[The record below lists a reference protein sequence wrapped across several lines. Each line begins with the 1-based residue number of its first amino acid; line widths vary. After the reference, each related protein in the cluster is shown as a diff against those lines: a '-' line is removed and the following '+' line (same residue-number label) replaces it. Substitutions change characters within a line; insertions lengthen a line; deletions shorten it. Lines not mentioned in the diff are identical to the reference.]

1 VATGMNTV
9 MRTLGGAFGAQLTAT
24 CITASD
30 RHGLPTDHGFTLAF
44 AVCAAALTIGLF
56 SAIIVPRAR
65 PGAALK
71 RAPRTLGR
79 SIPSP
84 RRTCQ
89 IVRGTIEQ

>member
-1 VATGMNTV
+1 MNTV

-71 RAPRTLGR
+71 RAPRTLR
-79 SIPSP
+79 RCIPSP
-84 RRTCQ
+84 GRTCQ